1 MLQINISFAPFLLV
15 PSIRYGSWNQALGRA
30 ASRIA
35 IALTNRVCIRDSI
48 HTISSEIYGSLLS
61 DRAETLLFS
70 SPSPQPC
77 SIHRTNLASSSF
89 SLNFYEYINFILLF
103 TPSPSFSSLT
113 IKFFSSKSNNRRLYW
128 RYIILLSRSSFFMRA
143 IKGGKRNFS
152 NLLFLSLF
160 LFRLIEDQQS
170 ASIKRIF

>member
-61 DRAETLLFS
+61 DRKPRGNAAFFPPTN
-70 SPSPQPC
+70 QPC
-77 SIHRTNLASSSF
+77 LPFLLISTS
-89 SLNFYEYINFILLF
+89 INFILLF
-103 TPSPSFSSLT
+103 TLQ
-113 IKFFSSKSNNRRLYW
+113 L
-128 RYIILLSRSSFFMRA
+128 SFFLPSRT
-143 IKGGKRNFS
+143 IVVCTGVTLFYS
-152 NLLFLSLF
+152 VDFLLYS
-160 LFRLIEDQQS
+160 RY
-170 ASIKRIF
+170 